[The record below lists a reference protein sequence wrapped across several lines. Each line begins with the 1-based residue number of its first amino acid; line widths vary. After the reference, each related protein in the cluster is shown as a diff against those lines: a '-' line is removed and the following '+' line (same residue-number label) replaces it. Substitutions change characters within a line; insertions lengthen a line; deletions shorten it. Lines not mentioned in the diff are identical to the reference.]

1 MTQKE
6 YERLRTSG
14 YHKGYSYHQ
23 SSATN
28 DTPSDGYFAFFKLRC
43 LICFVLFLGLVAI
56 DRRIDARESET
67 VQQVMSYLNE
77 ETIPVGEML
86 EKEE

>member
-6 YERLRTSG
+6 YERLRTG

-23 SSATN
+23 SGSDR
-28 DTPSDGYFAFFKLRC
+28 DTSSDGYFAFFKLRC
-43 LICFVLFLGLVAI
+43 LVCFVLFLGLVAI
-56 DRRIDARESET
+56 DRRMDMSENEN

-77 ETIPVGEML
+77 ETIPVGEII
-86 EKEE
+86 EREQ